1 MPKNIARN
9 RLTEFGFMIVGVFLL
24 AAAINMFFDANKL
37 VVGGFTGL
45 SIIINSYLNSLFNI
59 DMTLS
64 IINLFLNIPLF
75 IVYYIIIGKGTLV
88 RTVIATIL
96 LSVALEITKI
106 LPVFVGDMLLVAVY
120 GGVMSGVGIG
130 LVFRGLATTGGVDT
144 VATIIHKL
152 KPHIPV
158 SVIMF
163 ICDALIIIIGFFVF
177 GAQKAM
183 YAIISI
189 FISSK
194 CIDTILEGMAFAKA
208 AFIISDKSDEI
219 AVKIMEQVSRGV
231 TSLHGKGMYTGEE
244 KNVIL
249 CVFAQKE
256 IAKIKE
262 IVHDIDK
269 KAFIMLTDV
278 KEVLGEGFQPFK

>member
-1 MPKNIARN
+1 
-9 RLTEFGFMIVGVFLL
+9 
-24 AAAINMFFDANKL
+24 
-37 VVGGFTGL
+37 
-45 SIIINSYLNSLFNI
+45 
-59 DMTLS
+59 
-64 IINLFLNIPLF
+64 
-75 IVYYIIIGKGTLV
+75 
-88 RTVIATIL
+88 
-96 LSVALEITKI
+96 
-106 LPVFVGDMLLVAVY
+106 
-120 GGVMSGVGIG
+120 
-130 LVFRGLATTGGVDT
+130 
-144 VATIIHKL
+144 
-152 KPHIPV
+152 
-158 SVIMF
+158 
-163 ICDALIIIIGFFVF
+163 
-177 GAQKAM
+177 
-183 YAIISI
+183 
-189 FISSK
+189 
-194 CIDTILEGMAFAKA
+194 MAFAKA